1 MENYCPT
8 TGCLRNF
15 ILSYFGEQHRKP
27 CGHCGH
33 CDSEYKTMDLTTPA
47 KNVIRCVA
55 EMQGRYGITAVM
67 GTLRNRSPSK
77 PRSKKSGRS
86 SIPPMA
92 R

>member
-1 MENYCPT
+1 MENYSLT
-8 TGCLRNF
+8 TGFRRNF
-15 ILSYFGEQHRKP
+15 ILIYFDEQHREP

-55 EMQGRYGITAVM
+55 EMQGRYGITAVT